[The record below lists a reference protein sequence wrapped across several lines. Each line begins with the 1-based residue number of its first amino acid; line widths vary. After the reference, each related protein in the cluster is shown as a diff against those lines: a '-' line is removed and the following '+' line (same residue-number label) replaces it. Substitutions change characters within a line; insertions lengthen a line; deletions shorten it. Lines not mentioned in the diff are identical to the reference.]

1 MRLCVGDGGEQV
13 WTQANP
19 AVGAVQQRHNHCSV
33 WIEHVSAHGHRHAH
47 DQRLG
52 QRQLGH
58 RKELF
63 ERNHGRDESSKV
75 LWRAVACLGCW
86 CNHRTSARR
95 PSQPACTQVCRR
107 PPPSLSLLLLL
118 FLLPFPST
126 SLSTLLHRYP
136 SLFPADGVFAS
147 YPYLLPCMIA
157 GSIAAVGFLFG
168 FKFLGVECQ

>member
-33 WIEHVSAHGHRHAH
+33 WIEHISAHGHRHAH

-75 LWRAVACLGCW
+75 LWRAFACLGCW

-107 PPPSLSLLLLL
+107 PPPSLSFSSCFPFRVHHFPPFCTGTPLY
-118 FLLPFPST
+118 FQPMACLPPTPT
-126 SLSTLLHRYP
+126 SS
-136 SLFPADGVFAS
+136 PA
-147 YPYLLPCMIA
+147 
-157 GSIAAVGFLFG
+157 
-168 FKFLGVECQ
+168 